1 LLREAAR
8 RQRAGEFFTGVVYA
22 HPLKVTIGEC
32 IEDLTLLAT
41 VGEPEDFANQ
51 IIFLPL
57 K

>member
-1 LLREAAR
+1 L
-8 RQRAGEFFTGVVYA
+8 
-22 HPLKVTIGEC
+22 PIGQC
-32 IEDLTLLAT
+32 IQELELLAK